1 MSDTP
6 VPADENA
13 QLTHDTVFSMLS
25 NRRRRLAIYYL
36 TGRDEPA
43 RVREM
48 ATQLAVWENGLPES
62 KLNYQQRKRVYTSLH
77 QTHLPKLD
85 ESGFVEY
92 DRDRKTVALTPRAE
106 TLRTYL
112 EPVDG
117 RDVAWER
124 VYLGIAAAGGLSV
137 LLAWVGVPLF
147 SQVPGLTYAGVLAV
161 LLAAVATVHG
171 QRSRRAHSAH
181 AAGRLA
187 SDAPQPVGSADE
199 RD

>member
-1 MSDTP
+1 MSDAQDR
-6 VPADENA
+6 ADDNA
-13 QLTHDTVFSMLS
+13 QLSHDTVFSMLS

-36 TGRDEPA
+36 GDREEPA

-48 ATQLAVWENGLPES
+48 ATQLAVWENGVPES

-112 EPVDG
+112 EPDDEA
-117 RDVAWER
+117 DVAWER

-137 LLAWVGVPLF
+137 LLAWVGAPPF
-147 SQVPGLTYAGVLAV
+147 SLLPGLAYAGVLAV
-161 LLAAVATVHG
+161 VLGVVAAVHG
-171 QRSRRAHSAH
+171 RHSRRASGP

-187 SDAPQPVGSADE
+187 SDAPQPVCSPDE
-199 RD
+199 TD